1 MNLDALFNDLL
12 TSGVTLADPKRIR
25 KLRVL
30 NSVHLVV
37 ILSAPFLG
45 LFYFYIGAVVLFHAA
60 VVTGLLTACSL
71 LLLRRTKSV
80 TLHGSLVISILW
92 ILTFLISWNTGGIT
106 YEGVLNPSWMLKAC
120 LILLAVF
127 IGKLKS
133 ASSFISTG
141 SGFSF
146 PMWFPTI

>member
-1 MNLDALFNDLL
+1 MNLDALFDDLL
-12 TSGVTLADPKRIR
+12 TSGVTLADPQRIR

-30 NSVHLVV
+30 NTVHLV
-37 ILSAPFLG
+37 IIMSAPFLG
-45 LFYFYIGAVVLFHAA
+45 LFYFYIGAIVLFY
-60 VVTGLLTACSL
+60 VTVMAGLLMAFSL

-80 TLHGSLVISILW
+80 TLNGNLVISILW
-92 ILTFLISWNTGGIT
+92 ALTFLISWNTGGIT